1 MKDYNEKVKEKKQKA
16 TDKPSASSS
25 MAGDATLNG
34 PGPGPG
40 MRWMEQFCIHV
51 DWMWLHLWL
60 DEKFVTHAKSHT
72 KNGEPQRFSWE
83 RRRRRDLFWNI

>member
-1 MKDYNEKVKEKKQKA
+1 MIVFYAFSKKRVTEMKDYNEKVKEKKQKA

-40 MRWMEQFCIHV
+40 MRWMEQICIHV
-51 DWMWLHLWL
+51 GGM
-60 DEKFVTHAKSHT
+60 
-72 KNGEPQRFSWE
+72 
-83 RRRRRDLFWNI
+83 